1 MSALGEREGDFG
13 ILDWLCFL
21 AFVLWF
27 EFGLGLG
34 CVIIVYYY
42 YCVGIAREGNYK
54 NYNMSFGRS
63 ICVRPLLAQQ

>member
-1 MSALGEREGDFG
+1 MSALGGKGGGFWNFG
-13 ILDWLCFL
+13 LALLLCFCALVWAWAWLC
-21 AFVLWF
+21 
-27 EFGLGLG
+27 
-34 CVIIVYYY
+34 Y